1 MPVVTIRFIEGRSQ
15 EKKDE
20 IARRVNEALSDVLQ
34 IPKNDTW
41 IVFEDVAA
49 KDWYVGDA
57 TAAELRR
64 KGLLAGGA

>member
-1 MPVVTIRFIEGRSQ
+1 M
-15 EKKDE
+15 
-20 IARRVNEALSDVLQ
+20 LSDVLQ

-49 KDWYVGDA
+49 TDWYVGDA

-64 KGLLAGGA
+64 KGLLAEGA

>member
-41 IVFEDVAA
+41 IVFE
-49 KDWYVGDA
+49 VGDA